1 MAIAPSPAIFR
12 VLETLGN
19 VRFEYDVGAG
29 AVQFTH
35 TVGLGLVT
43 SGVVANNGAADD
55 LLLALQIDIAAQNAA
70 LAGVSV
76 TLDAATWRVVIDVGA
91 GNTLRVLGSAAA
103 TTFDLHRFGFSQGV
117 DTVAAQVTTAP
128 QAPLGTWASPV
139 PLGGGYLRRRVPQS
153 AQAVSVSG
161 RVVTVRRG
169 IHLSTRFDFTDTP
182 EASVFHS
189 GAALT
194 PTVHDADAFE
204 RWFEDCSDGAQWQY
218 SLDRTVRA
226 AADVWVLDSANDF
239 APTRRI
245 DGWPYFTFG
254 FDARAYIA

>member
-1 MAIAPSPAIFR
+1 MAIAASPAIFR
-12 VLETLGN
+12 VLETLGD

-35 TVGLGLVT
+35 TVGGVLT
-43 SGVVANNGAADD
+43 SGVVADNGEAND
-55 LLLALQIDIAAQNAA
+55 LLAVLEADLQAQDPA
-70 LAGVSV
+70 LAAATV
-76 TLDAATWRVVIDVGA
+76 TLDATAWRVVIDVGA
-91 GNTLRVLGSAAA
+91 GNTLRVLGSAVA
-103 TTFDLHRFGFSQGV
+103 TTFDLHRFGFDQGV
-117 DTVAAQVTTAP
+117 DTVAAQVVTAP
-128 QAPLGTWASPV
+128 QAPLGTWASPT
-139 PLGGGYLRRRVPQS
+139 PLGSGYLRRRVPQS

-169 IHLSTRFDFTDTP
+169 VHLSTRFEFTDVP

-189 GAALT
+189 GAPLT
-194 PTVHDADAFE
+194 ATVHDADAFE

-218 SLDRTVRA
+218 SLDRTLRTTNA
-226 AADVWVLDSANDF
+226 VWVLDGAADF

-254 FDARAYIA
+254 FDARGYVS

>member
-1 MAIAPSPAIFR
+1 MAIAASPAIFR
-12 VLETLGN
+12 VLETLGAI
-19 VRFEYDVGAG
+19 RFEYNVGAG

-35 TVGLGLVT
+35 TVGAGLIT
-43 SGVVANNGAADD
+43 SGVVAGNAASND
-55 LLLALQIDIAAQNAA
+55 LLTALQIDLAGRDAA
-70 LAGVSV
+70 LAASTV
-76 TLDAATWRVVIDVGA
+76 TLDATTWRVVIDVGV
-91 GNTLRVLGSAAA
+91 GNTLRVLGSDAA
-103 TTFDLHRFGFSQGV
+103 TTFDLHRFGFDQGV
-117 DTVAAQVTTAP
+117 DTAAAQVTTSP

-139 PLGGGYLRRRVPQS
+139 PLGAGYLRRRVPQS

-169 IHLSTRFDFTDTP
+169 SHLSTRFEFTDVP
-182 EASVFHS
+182 QASVFHS
-189 GAALT
+189 GAALA

-226 AADVWVLDSANDF
+226 ADAFWVLDSSADF

-245 DGWPYFTFG
+245 DGWPFFTFG
-254 FDARAYIA
+254 FDGRAYVE